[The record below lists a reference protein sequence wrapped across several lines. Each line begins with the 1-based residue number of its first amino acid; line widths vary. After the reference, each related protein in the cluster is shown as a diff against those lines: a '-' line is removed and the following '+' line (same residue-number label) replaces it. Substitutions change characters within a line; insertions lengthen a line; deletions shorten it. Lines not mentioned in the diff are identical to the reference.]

1 MNDKNFE
8 ETVSLIKSWIK
19 EGSFGDKEQHWCEI
33 FLGVTLCPEA
43 RFFNKI
49 YVPFPR
55 KILEDGAAFKAG
67 KTIFPM
73 KSHGGFYDPSLNVF
87 TEKFAFEVIIEKNF
101 KGPLVLKDIQGLLKR
116 YKGVDK
122 IILGIH
128 SEKRFDELTNIFH
141 QRSDLLRFFTFRSL
155 TKDFNSMPR
164 ENFKAAIKKRL
175 DKIENPVSVISSQIK
190 KPTQIIQP
198 WMFGDEAMKKTCL
211 WLKNLPKIEPT
222 DIVGKGEFFEW
233 IDKKGRKKRQALWC
247 YNALSQSKTP
257 EERRTFRSKTFP
269 GMANAIATQFW
280 NHLNYKL

>member
-1 MNDKNFE
+1 MESYLAMNDKNFE

-43 RFFNKI
+43 RFFDKI

-55 KILEDGAAFKAG
+55 KIIEGAAFKAG

-101 KGPLVLKDIQGLLKR
+101 KGPLVLKDLEGLLNR

-141 QRSDLLRFFTFRSL
+141 KRSDLTRFFTLRSL
-155 TKDFNSMPR
+155 TQDFNSMPR
-164 ENFKAAIKKRL
+164 ENFKTAIKECL
-175 DKIENPVSVISSQIK
+175 DRIENECSPHRKGIK
-190 KPTQIIQP
+190 NGIL
-198 WMFGDEAMKKTCL
+198 DCC
-211 WLKNLPKIEPT
+211 IE
-222 DIVGKGEFFEW
+222 D
-233 IDKKGRKKRQALWC
+233 
-247 YNALSQSKTP
+247 
-257 EERRTFRSKTFP
+257 
-269 GMANAIATQFW
+269 ATQASED
-280 NHLNYKL
+280 LVGNYLVSGATNRIIISNRNFEYREGWMRDSSKGWLSRVEEAFLKEGRFTNV

>member
-1 MNDKNFE
+1 MKILIACE
-8 ETVSLIKSWIK
+8 ESQAITKA
-19 EGSFGDKEQHWCEI
+19 F
-33 FLGVTLCPEA
+33 
-43 RFFNKI
+43 
-49 YVPFPR
+49 R
-55 KILEDGAAFKAG
+55 KIGAEAFSCDLL
-67 KTIFPM
+67 PC
-73 KSHGGFYDPSLNVF
+73 SGGHP
-87 TEKFAFEVIIEKNF
+87 EWH
-101 KGPLVLKDIQGLLKR
+101 IQGDAIAEAYSGKYDLMIAHPPCTYLSVSGNRWLYNKDGTKNEDRWWNRREALEFVQLLMDAPI
-116 YKGVDK
+116 DK
-122 IILGIH
+122 I
-128 SEKRFDELTNIFH
+128 
-141 QRSDLLRFFTFRSL
+141 
-155 TKDFNSMPR
+155 
-164 ENFKAAIKKRL
+164 A
-175 DKIENPVSVISSQIK
+175 IENPVSVISSQIK